1 MKRLLSSLVLGWVSA
16 LLVVTPVRGAD
27 REHQQMMADIR
38 MLQEQT
44 VRLGLMLGTFDETL
58 KTLLT
63 TLDAQAQDT
72 RRAFADQRLL
82 VDNLAGG
89 VRIVREKVDETNVRV
104 SSLAQEFEALRLA
117 IPQRMSPLTQ
127 LLVDPETGLPTAQTP
142 VPAAAAVAPVNPGV
156 SPQRLYD
163 TAWADYT
170 TGEWALAIQGF
181 EVYISSFPRSE
192 LADDAQFYI
201 GNTTMQTGSIA
212 KRQGPSSRSCSIIPM
227 AIEWPRHSTNAGW
240 HSTVSRSRSSPGRP
254 SSSWCRTTRK
264 TTWRISRSSG
274 STGSTSSSSPVVSG
288 GPGGRCTQPGTD
300 SRYGN
305 RQQSHSRR

>member
-1 MKRLLSSLVLGWVSA
+1 MKRLFSSLVIGWVIA
-16 LLVVTPVRGAD
+16 LLVVAPVRGAD

-44 VRLGLMLGTFDETL
+44 VRLALMLGTLDETL
-58 KTLLT
+58 QTLLT

-72 RRAFADQRLL
+72 RRAFADQKLL

-104 SSLAQEFEALRLA
+104 SSVAQEVEALRLA
-117 IPQRMSPLTQ
+117 IPSRTLQLTQ
-127 LLVDPETGLPTAQTP
+127 LAVDPETGLPTAQTL
-142 VPAAAAVAPVNPGV
+142 VPASVAVAPVHPGV

-170 TGEWALAIQGF
+170 TGQWALAIQGF

-201 GNTTMQTGSIA
+201 GNTHYADGQYRAAAEAFEQVVLRYADGDQVA
-212 KRQGPSSRSCSIIPM
+212 EALYKRGLALDRLGEPDLARQAFELVVQNYPEDNM
-227 AIEWPRHSTNAGW
+227 ANLA
-240 HSTVSRSRSSPGRP
+240 
-254 SSSWCRTTRK
+254 
-264 TTWRISRSSG
+264 
-274 STGSTSSSSPVVSG
+274 
-288 GPGGRCTQPGTD
+288 
-300 SRYGN
+300 
-305 RQQSHSRR
+305 QQWLDRLNQ

>member
-1 MKRLLSSLVLGWVSA
+1 MKRLFSSLVIGWVIA
-16 LLVVTPVRGAD
+16 LLVVAPVRGAD

-44 VRLGLMLGTFDETL
+44 VRLALMLGTLDETL
-58 KTLLT
+58 QTLLT

-72 RRAFADQRLL
+72 RRAFADQKLL

-104 SSLAQEFEALRLA
+104 SSVAQEVEALRLA
-117 IPQRMSPLTQ
+117 IPPRTSPLTQ
-127 LLVDPETGLPTAQTP
+127 LAVDPETGLPTAQTL
-142 VPAAAAVAPVNPGV
+142 VPASVAVAPVHPGV

-170 TGEWALAIQGF
+170 TGQWALAIQGF

-201 GNTTMQTGSIA
+201 GNTHYADGQYRAAAEAFEQVVLHYADGDQVA
-212 KRQGPSSRSCSIIPM
+212 EALYKRGLALDRLGEPDLARQAFELVVQNYPEDNM
-227 AIEWPRHSTNAGW
+227 ANLA
-240 HSTVSRSRSSPGRP
+240 
-254 SSSWCRTTRK
+254 
-264 TTWRISRSSG
+264 
-274 STGSTSSSSPVVSG
+274 
-288 GPGGRCTQPGTD
+288 
-300 SRYGN
+300 
-305 RQQSHSRR
+305 QQFLDRLGQ

>member
-1 MKRLLSSLVLGWVSA
+1 MKRLFSSLVIGWVIA
-16 LLVVTPVRGAD
+16 LLVVAPVRGAD

-44 VRLGLMLGTFDETL
+44 VRLALMLGTLDETL
-58 KTLLT
+58 QTLLT

-72 RRAFADQRLL
+72 RRAFADQKLL

-104 SSLAQEFEALRLA
+104 SSVAQEVEALRLA
-117 IPQRMSPLTQ
+117 IPSRTAQLTQ
-127 LLVDPETGLPTAQTP
+127 LAVDPETGLPTAQTL
-142 VPAAAAVAPVNPGV
+142 VPASVAVAPVHPGV

-170 TGEWALAIQGF
+170 TGQWALAIQGF

-201 GNTTMQTGSIA
+201 GNTHYADGQYRAAAEAFEQVVLHYADGDQVA
-212 KRQGPSSRSCSIIPM
+212 EALYKRGLALDRLGEPDLARQAFELVVQNYPEDNM
-227 AIEWPRHSTNAGW
+227 ANLA
-240 HSTVSRSRSSPGRP
+240 
-254 SSSWCRTTRK
+254 
-264 TTWRISRSSG
+264 
-274 STGSTSSSSPVVSG
+274 
-288 GPGGRCTQPGTD
+288 
-300 SRYGN
+300 
-305 RQQSHSRR
+305 QQWLDRLNQ

>member
-1 MKRLLSSLVLGWVSA
+1 MKRLFSSLVIGWVIA
-16 LLVVTPVRGAD
+16 LLVVAPVRGAD

-44 VRLGLMLGTFDETL
+44 VRLALMLGTLDETL
-58 KTLLT
+58 QTLLT

-72 RRAFADQRLL
+72 RRAFADQKLL

-104 SSLAQEFEALRLA
+104 SSVAQEVEALRLA
-117 IPQRMSPLTQ
+117 IPPRTSPLTQ
-127 LLVDPETGLPTAQTP
+127 LAVDPETGLPTAQTL
-142 VPAAAAVAPVNPGV
+142 VPASVAVAPVHPGV

-170 TGEWALAIQGF
+170 TGQWALAIQGF

-201 GNTTMQTGSIA
+201 GNTHYADGQYRAAAEAFEQVVLHYADGDQVA
-212 KRQGPSSRSCSIIPM
+212 EALYKRGLALDRLGEPDLARQAFELVVQNYPEDNM
-227 AIEWPRHSTNAGW
+227 ANLA
-240 HSTVSRSRSSPGRP
+240 
-254 SSSWCRTTRK
+254 
-264 TTWRISRSSG
+264 
-274 STGSTSSSSPVVSG
+274 
-288 GPGGRCTQPGTD
+288 
-300 SRYGN
+300 
-305 RQQSHSRR
+305 QQWLDRLNQ

>member
-1 MKRLLSSLVLGWVSA
+1 MKRLFSSLVIGWVIA
-16 LLVVTPVRGAD
+16 LLVVAPVRGAD

-44 VRLGLMLGTFDETL
+44 VRLALMLGTLDETL
-58 KTLLT
+58 QTLLT

-72 RRAFADQRLL
+72 RRAFADQKLL

-104 SSLAQEFEALRLA
+104 SSVAQEVEALRLA
-117 IPQRMSPLTQ
+117 IPPRTSPLTQ
-127 LLVDPETGLPTAQTP
+127 LAVDPETGLPTAQTP
-142 VPAAAAVAPVNPGV
+142 VPAAVAIAPVNPGV

-170 TGEWALAIQGF
+170 TGQWALAIQGF

-201 GNTTMQTGSIA
+201 GNTHYADGQYRAAAEAFEQVVLHYADGDQVA
-212 KRQGPSSRSCSIIPM
+212 EALYKRGLALDRLGEPDLARQAFELVVQNYPEDNM
-227 AIEWPRHSTNAGW
+227 ANLA
-240 HSTVSRSRSSPGRP
+240 
-254 SSSWCRTTRK
+254 
-264 TTWRISRSSG
+264 
-274 STGSTSSSSPVVSG
+274 
-288 GPGGRCTQPGTD
+288 
-300 SRYGN
+300 
-305 RQQSHSRR
+305 QQFLDRLGQ

>member
-1 MKRLLSSLVLGWVSA
+1 MKRLLPLVIGWVIA
-16 LLVVTPVRGAD
+16 LLVVAPVRGAD

-44 VRLGLMLGTFDETL
+44 VRLALMLGTLDETL
-58 KTLLT
+58 QTLLT

-72 RRAFADQRLL
+72 RRAFADQKLL

-104 SSLAQEFEALRLA
+104 SSVAQEVEALRLA
-117 IPQRMSPLTQ
+117 IPPRTSLLTQ
-127 LLVDPETGLPTAQTP
+127 LAVDPETGLPTAQTP
-142 VPAAAAVAPVNPGV
+142 VPASVAVAAVNPGV

-170 TGEWALAIQGF
+170 TGQWALAIQGF

-201 GNTTMQTGSIA
+201 GNTHYADGQYREAAEAFEQVVLHYADGDQVA
-212 KRQGPSSRSCSIIPM
+212 EALYKRGLALDRLGEPDLARQAFELVVQNYPEDNM
-227 AIEWPRHSTNAGW
+227 ANLA
-240 HSTVSRSRSSPGRP
+240 
-254 SSSWCRTTRK
+254 
-264 TTWRISRSSG
+264 
-274 STGSTSSSSPVVSG
+274 
-288 GPGGRCTQPGTD
+288 
-300 SRYGN
+300 
-305 RQQSHSRR
+305 QQFLDRLNQ

>member
-1 MKRLLSSLVLGWVSA
+1 MKRLFSSLVIGWVIA
-16 LLVVTPVRGAD
+16 LLVVAPVRGAD

-44 VRLGLMLGTFDETL
+44 VRLALMLGALDETL
-58 KTLLT
+58 QTLLT

-72 RRAFADQRLL
+72 RRAFADQKLL

-104 SSLAQEFEALRLA
+104 SSVAQEVEALRLA
-117 IPQRMSPLTQ
+117 IPPRTSPLTQ
-127 LLVDPETGLPTAQTP
+127 LAVDPETGLPTAQTP
-142 VPAAAAVAPVNPGV
+142 VSAAVAVAPVNPGV

-170 TGEWALAIQGF
+170 TGQWALAIQGF

-201 GNTTMQTGSIA
+201 GNTHYADGQYRAAAEAFEQVVLHYADGDQVA
-212 KRQGPSSRSCSIIPM
+212 EALYKRGLALDRLGEPDLARQAFELVVQNYPEDNM
-227 AIEWPRHSTNAGW
+227 ANLA
-240 HSTVSRSRSSPGRP
+240 
-254 SSSWCRTTRK
+254 
-264 TTWRISRSSG
+264 
-274 STGSTSSSSPVVSG
+274 
-288 GPGGRCTQPGTD
+288 
-300 SRYGN
+300 
-305 RQQSHSRR
+305 QQFLDRLGQ